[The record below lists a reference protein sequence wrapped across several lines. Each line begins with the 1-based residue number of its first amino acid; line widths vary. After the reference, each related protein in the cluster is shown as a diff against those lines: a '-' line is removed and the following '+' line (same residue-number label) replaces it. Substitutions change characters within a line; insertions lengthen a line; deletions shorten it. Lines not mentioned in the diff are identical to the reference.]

1 MAQILS
7 DYIEKDQA
15 ENVTIDDDDW
25 STETLDKAR
34 YIVQR
39 ILVPCIVTIGIAG
52 NLLTVVVLTR

>member
-15 ENVTIDDDDW
+15 ENATIDDDDW